1 MSVAVYITVMSLTTY
16 LIRMV
21 PFTFFRRKIKSRF
34 LNDFLSYIPY
44 AVLTAITIPT
54 IFYSTGSYLSAALGT
69 AAALALAHFE
79 LPTLAV
85 ALAATVVA
93 FAVSVT

>member
-34 LNDFLSYIPY
+34 LNDFLSCIPY
-44 AVLTAITIPT
+44 AVLTAISKTVQNVN
-54 IFYSTGSYLSAALGT
+54 
-69 AAALALAHFE
+69 
-79 LPTLAV
+79 TLAKMRKQNMKNQ
-85 ALAATVVA
+85 
-93 FAVSVT
+93 